1 MNPLKTISTMRRTL
15 ASLAILGTIAAAGC
29 SLDLTN
35 PNNPTAAGALENPR
49 VGTRRMVVGVIAT
62 YRDQRA
68 VQIRALGSYGRESYF
83 MFITDGR
90 FITGP
95 YRDWKVNNSFEA
107 GAQWAGRY
115 GNYRNAYEAIKV
127 ITNVTTTT
135 YTFDLAPSG

>member
-1 MNPLKTISTMRRTL
+1 MRRTL

-49 VGTRRMVVGVIAT
+49 VGTRRMVVGVVAT

-95 YRDWKVNNSFEA
+95 YRSWRQNNAFESGTQW
-107 GAQWAGRY
+107 GARY
-115 GNYRNAYEAIKV
+115 GNRRNAYVAMKTV
-127 ITNVTTTT
+127 IATPTG
-135 YTFDLAPSG
+135 APT